1 MRIQDERYM
10 RSKGLRTALE
20 RCHLILQKDGEA
32 TTRELLDKIND
43 WQVCNSSQ
51 SRGTLERQ
59 LELNRKSRNFGEAL
73 RKSPITFSIYELGQ
87 ALRVSPFFGQVGERD
102 NYKVYELR
110 NVVEIIAKKRQI
122 KHLKT
127 LPNQWP
133 RFAQQEWVRQGGEL

>member
-1 MRIQDERYM
+1 M

>member
-20 RCHLILQKDGEA
+20 RCHVILEKKGEA
-32 TTRELLDKIND
+32 TTRELLDQIND
-43 WQVCNSSQ
+43 WEVINTSQ
-51 SRGTLERQ
+51 NRGTLERHI
-59 LELNRKSRNFGEAL
+59 ELGRKSRNVGEAK

-110 NVVEIIAKKRQI
+110 NVVEVIAKKKEI

-127 LPNQWP
+127 LPRQWP
-133 RFAQQEWVRQGGEL
+133 RFAKEEWVRQGGEL